1 MTVNS
6 APAQPA
12 AISGFT
18 AVCSGEEGV
27 VYSIDPVANTDTYTW
42 SVPAGS
48 TIASGQGTTSITVN
62 FSSSSGNVSVI
73 ASNVCGNSTA
83 RTLSVNVT
91 DCATG
96 PTHVRDKDCG
106 ITVSTLDVAVYAK
119 QVSGASHYEFQL
131 TSRTDG
137 TVISIIRDNGV
148 YLFRFNMSS
157 LVTYN
162 TTYDIIVRA
171 YINDAW
177 TNWGTSCDVSTPS
190 YATTKLRNQ
199 DCGKT
204 LSIMGEGF
212 YCDAVTQAT
221 DYWWEFTSLTDGS
234 VAVRVKGKNTRIMN
248 AKEAGLSEG
257 TTYSVRIR
265 PYIDGDWRG
274 FGTNC
279 LLTTPGAAAR
289 EVNNEL
295 DALMGMDNEDMS
307 NTQVNIFPNPANK
320 LMPVAFAVT
329 ELTSSEKTVTIE
341 VIDMFGKKVLVK
353 EVNNNNGYVRD
364 YLHFENTIA
373 SGTYFILIKTSE
385 EVITKRFIIE

>member
-6 APAQPA
+6 TPAQPA
-12 AISGFT
+12 AINGFT
-18 AVCSGEEGV
+18 AVCTGDEGV
-27 VYSIDPVANTDTYTW
+27 VYSIDPVANADSYAWT
-42 SVPAGS
+42 VPAGAI
-48 TIASGQGTTSITVN
+48 IASGQGTTSITVN
-62 FSSSSGNVSVI
+62 FSSSSGNISVV
-73 ASNVCGNSTA
+73 ASNGCGNSIA
-83 RTLSVNVT
+83 RTVSVNVT

-96 PTHVRDKDCG
+96 PTNVRDKDCG
-106 ITVSTLDVAVYAK
+106 TMVSSLDDAIYAK
-119 QVSGASHYEFQL
+119 PVSGATHYEFQL
-131 TSRTDG
+131 TSRPDG
-137 TVISIIRDNGV
+137 TVISIVRDNGV
-148 YLFRFNMSS
+148 RLFRFNMSS
-157 LVTYN
+157 LSRYN

-171 YINDAW
+171 YVNDSW
-177 TNWGTSCDVSTPS
+177 TNWGISCDVSTPD
-190 YATTKLRNQ
+190 YVTTKLRNQ

-204 LSIMGEGF
+204 LSKMGEGF
-212 YCDAVTQAT
+212 YCEAVTQAT
-221 DYWWEFTSLTDGS
+221 DYWWEFTSMSDAS
-234 VAVRVKGKNTRIMN
+234 VIVRVKGKDTRIMN

-274 FGTNC
+274 FGANC
-279 LLTTPGAAAR
+279 LLTTPGTAAR

-295 DALMGMDNEDMS
+295 DALMGLDSEDMS

-329 ELTSSEKTVTIE
+329 DLTSTAKTVTIE